1 MDEIWLRLKEREKLW
16 KIYFK
21 RKKSVSQLGPR
32 RLGKTFLMHRIEEDA
47 VKEGFNTVF
56 INLEG
61 LITIEGVIQAIADAV
76 INSEGLSGYIGSF
89 KASLISIIK
98 GKTDI
103 SQEFLDGL
111 KNQDPFAVLKISL
124 KKDWGAV
131 LEQLLATIN
140 QAEKP
145 TILLVD
151 ELSVCLLAILERD
164 ASKGGEFLYT
174 LRNLRQKYPSVI
186 WMITG
191 SIGINHI
198 AEQYNIEGALND
210 LNAFELKPLKSE
222 QAKALLHDLCKER
235 DIELASDK
243 NAEYFIESLGWLSP
257 HYLIKLLD
265 SAEEILIDKGSSEL
279 DVNIITMACENL
291 LSYPANRIFNNWLEH
306 INKNYPQTKRTLAI
320 KLLNEL
326 SENSKGSS
334 INTLITSAN
343 LKDTP
348 EEAIAN
354 VLKLLIQDGYLLET
368 DNNYYFM
375 FSLLRE
381 YWQKQKIT

>member
-1 MDEIWLRLKEREKLW
+1 MDDKWLRLKEREKLW

-32 RLGKTFLMHRIEEDA
+32 RLGKTFLMHLIEKDA
-47 VKEGFNTVF
+47 AKEGFNTVF

-61 LITIEGVIQAIADAV
+61 MITIEGVIQAIADAV
-76 INSEGLSGYIGSF
+76 INNEGLRGYLDAF
-89 KASLISIIK
+89 KAGLISIIK

-103 SQEFLDGL
+103 SQEVSDGL
-111 KNQDPFAVLKISL
+111 QKQDPSAALKVLL
-124 KKDWGAV
+124 KKNWGAV

-140 QAEKP
+140 QADKP

-210 LNAFELKPLKSE
+210 LNAFELKPLKPE
-222 QAKALLHDLCKER
+222 EAKALLYNLCKER
-235 DIELASDK
+235 CIELASDAD
-243 NAEYFIESLGWLSP
+243 AEHFIESLGWLSP

-265 SAEEILIDKGSSEL
+265 SAEEILIDRGSSQL
-279 DVNIITMACENL
+279 DANIINMACENL

-306 INKNYPQTKRTLAI
+306 INKNYPQAKRTLAI

-326 SENSKGSS
+326 SENPKGSS

-348 EEAIAN
+348 EEAITN
-354 VLKLLIQDGYLLET
+354 VLKLLIQDGYLLKT
-368 DNNYYFM
+368 DNNYHFM
-375 FSLLRE
+375 FSLLRQ
-381 YWQKQKIT
+381 YWQKQKIA